1 MNKQTQNTTQE
12 TQPTTGAEKADG
24 PVPQPVAAVGSDIE
38 RLQAENQRLKT
49 SIRLDAAHR
58 QITGELRS
66 AGARSPELLFTTLKA
81 DLQFAADG
89 DVENAAA
96 LIDRLKRNFPEQFGF
111 ERPAA
116 SIDAGAGLAVS
127 PQLSKEALAKMK
139 PAEIAALAWADVKR
153 VLAQ

>member
-1 MNKQTQNTTQE
+1 MKRQTENIIQE
-12 TQPTTGAEKADG
+12 TQSTTGVEKADG
-24 PVPQPVAAVGSDIE
+24 PVQLPAGTGGFDIE
-38 RLQAENQRLKT
+38 RLQAENPRLKT

-58 QITGELRS
+58 QITGELRN

-116 SIDAGAGLAVS
+116 AIDAGAGLAVR

-139 PAEIAALAWADVKR
+139 PAEIAALDWADVKR